1 LRLGVRVQGAEAAV
15 IHAVVLHDCTVYATV
30 GETETVAQ
38 AGLVKAGFKATTL
51 VVSYTDANDTK
62 MKLYEKS
69 VARGEEFTVSQ
80 AASGWYGVQLV
91 FP

>member
-1 LRLGVRVQGAEAAV
+1 M
-15 IHAVVLHDCTVYATV
+15 IHTVVLHDCTVYATV

-80 AASGWYGVQLV
+80 VGSGWGGVRYGQD
-91 FP
+91 PPSEPRATAY

>member
-1 LRLGVRVQGAEAAV
+1 
-15 IHAVVLHDCTVYATV
+15 
-30 GETETVAQ
+30 VAQ

>member
-1 LRLGVRVQGAEAAV
+1 M
-15 IHAVVLHDCTVYATV
+15 IHAVFRHACTVYATV

-51 VVSYTDANDTK
+51 VVNYTDANDTK

-69 VARGEEFTVSQ
+69 VVRGDEFTVSQ
-80 AASGWYGVQLV
+80 AGSGWYGVQLV